1 MIKATLRGKKIKTIL
16 DYRAIGNF
24 ISLRT
29 LARVNVLIQ
38 NIDLYELL
46 VIDRIV
52 VVYNNEII
60 TQGTMPSRLKLE
72 GEHSESI

>member
-1 MIKATLRGKKIKTIL
+1 MIRATLRGKKIKVIL

-29 LARVNVLIQ
+29 LARVNTLIQ

-46 VIDRIV
+46 VVDRIV
-52 VVYNNEII
+52 VVYNNRII
-60 TQGTMPSRLKLE
+60 T
-72 GEHSESI
+72 

>member
-1 MIKATLRGKKIKTIL
+1 MIKATLRGKKIKAIL
-16 DYRAIGNF
+16 DYRATENF

-29 LARVNVLIQ
+29 LARVNTLIQ

-52 VVYNNEII
+52 VIYNNEII
-60 TQGTMPSRLKLE
+60 
-72 GEHSESI
+72 I

>member
-16 DYRAIGNF
+16 DYRATGNF

-29 LARVNVLIQ
+29 LARVNILIK

-46 VIDRIV
+46 VIDRIA
-52 VVYNNEII
+52 VVYNNRII
-60 TQGTMPSRLKLE
+60 T
-72 GEHSESI
+72 